1 MSNIWDQP
9 AYQPGYYPQADA
21 AARAAKRKGRIEGW
35 LALGAIVALIVLMSI
50 SPSHALLVVLGT
62 AYFVPTIVAYY
73 RKASLRQPVAV
84 INVFLGW
91 TFIGWVVA
99 LAMAVKDSRG

>member
-50 SPSHALLVVLGT
+50 SPGHALLVVFGT
-62 AYFVPTIVAYY
+62 
-73 RKASLRQPVAV
+73 AV

-99 LAMAVKDSRG
+99 LAMAVK

>member
-1 MSNIWDQP
+1 MTYPNQPPIWEQP
-9 AYQPGYYPQADA
+9 AWQQQTYHLDES
-21 AARAAKRKGRIEGW
+21 ARAAKRKGRIEGW

-50 SPSHALLVVLGT
+50 SPGHALLVVFGT

-73 RKASLRQPVAV
+73 RKASLKQPVAV

-99 LAMAVKDSRG
+99 LAMAVK